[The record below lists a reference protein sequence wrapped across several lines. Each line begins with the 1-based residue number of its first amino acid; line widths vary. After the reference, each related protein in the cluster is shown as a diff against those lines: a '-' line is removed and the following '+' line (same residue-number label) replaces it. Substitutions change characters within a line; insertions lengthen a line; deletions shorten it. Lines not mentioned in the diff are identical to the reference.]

1 MIDKNYFLD
10 MMKDGKDIDAIAKDI
25 TNALNE
31 AKSEMEK
38 IQESNKL
45 AEQKLEIAN
54 EIAVLFQEYAE
65 LAYPDAL
72 SAIGDFD
79 GATLVSVL
87 DESFELVNNLNYLKD
102 IFATPAKKIGKAIP
116 AKKSDDEVL
125 KEFLKIF
132 N

>member
-45 AEQKLEIAN
+45 ADKKLEIAN
-54 EIAVLFQEYAE
+54 EIAMLFQEYAE

-102 IFATPAKKIGKAIP
+102 IFAAPAKKVAKAIP

>member
-54 EIAVLFQEYAE
+54 EIALLFQEYAE

>member
-1 MIDKNYFLD
+1 

-54 EIAVLFQEYAE
+54 EIAMLFQEYAE

>member
-38 IQESNKL
+38 IQESSKL
-45 AEQKLEIAN
+45 LEKKLGIAN
-54 EIAVLFQEYAE
+54 EIAMLFQEYAE

>member
-10 MMKDGKDIDAIAKDI
+10 MMKNGEDIDTIAKNI
-25 TNALNE
+25 TDALNE
-31 AKSEMEK
+31 AKVEMEAAQK
-38 IQESNKL
+38 KKEL
-45 AEQKLEIAN
+45 AEKKLEIAN
-54 EIAVLFQEYAE
+54 EIAELFREYAE

>member
-1 MIDKNYFLD
+1 
-10 MMKDGKDIDAIAKDI
+10 MKDGKDIDAIAKDI

-45 AEQKLEIAN
+45 ADKKLEIAN
-54 EIAVLFQEYAE
+54 EIAMLFQEYAE

-79 GATLVSVL
+79 GATLVNVL

-102 IFATPAKKIGKAIP
+102 IFAAPAKKVAKAIP

>member
-45 AEQKLEIAN
+45 ADKKLEIAN
-54 EIAVLFQEYAE
+54 EIAMLFQEYAE

-125 KEFLKIF
+125 REFLKIF

>member
-45 AEQKLEIAN
+45 AEKKLEIAN
-54 EIAVLFQEYAE
+54 EIAMLFQEYAE

>member
-38 IQESNKL
+38 IQEQNKM
-45 AEQKLEIAN
+45 ADKKLEIAN
-54 EIAVLFQEYAE
+54 EIAMLFQEYAE

>member
-45 AEQKLEIAN
+45 ADKKLEIAN
-54 EIAVLFQEYAE
+54 EIAMLFQEYAE

-79 GATLVSVL
+79 GATLVNVL

-102 IFATPAKKIGKAIP
+102 IFAAPAKKVAKAIP